1 MEQEGGD
8 VVGKGFMFMAFMFV
22 IVCIA
27 GSVMAGQVD
36 FARTHLTAAITATD
50 DTITV
55 ARTEGFPDVGILVI
69 GDERVGYSSTTATT
83 FEGSLA
89 QPILRGAQDTEAV
102 AHLINTQVT
111 TVPGGMMN
119 TAANYHVAVM
129 ADAAG
134 LQAFIAKPLAFFQ
147 LIGSFLF
154 LPLSFLGTDLQILT
168 ILWAVVGIG
177 MTISLFISLAGGRRV

>member
-1 MEQEGGD
+1 M
-8 VVGKGFMFMAFMFV
+8 GKGMMFMAFMFV

-27 GSVMAGQVD
+27 GSVMAGQID
-36 FARTHLTAAITATD
+36 FARTHLTADITATD
-50 DTITV
+50 TTITV
-55 ARTEGFPDVGILVI
+55 VSTEGFPDTGIIVI
-69 GDERVGYSSTTATT
+69 GDERIGHSSTANTT
-83 FEGSLA
+83 FNGSLA
-89 QPILRGAQDTEAV
+89 QPMLRGTGGTDAV
-102 AHLINTQVT
+102 GHLINSQVT

-119 TAANYHVAVM
+119 TAANYHIAVM

-168 ILWAVVGIG
+168 ILWAVIGIG
-177 MTISLFISLAGGRRV
+177 MTVSLFISLAGGRRV